1 MKVGVVGCGAIGS
14 EICRA
19 IDRGI
24 EGVELVALHDRNREL
39 ALSLSN
45 SLACMPRVVTIDE
58 MIPAVDFVVESAS
71 QSAVRDIVPQV
82 LAKGRSVLV
91 MSGGAM
97 TDEKLREKLV
107 SIARGNGCKLYM
119 PSGAIAGLDG
129 LKAASVSRIDSVTL
143 TTSKPPAALA
153 GAPYLEERGIDVG
166 YIRGPGLLYEG
177 DAASAV
183 RAFPANV
190 NVAAALSLAGV
201 GTENTKVRIVADPSL
216 KRNVHEILV
225 TGEFGRL
232 YVKVENVP
240 SPTNPKTS
248 YLAALSAIATLK
260 RIAQP
265 LQIGT

>member
-1 MKVGVVGCGAIGS
+1 VGCGAIGS

-24 EGVELVALHDRNREL
+24 EGVELVALYDRNLEL
-39 ALSLSN
+39 ARSLSS
-45 SLACMPRVVTIDE
+45 SLGCMPPVVTIDD
-58 MIPAVDFVVESAS
+58 MIPAVELVVESAS
-71 QSAVRDIVPQV
+71 QGAVRDIVPQV
-82 LAKGRSVLV
+82 LARGKSVLV
-91 MSGGAM
+91 MSGGAL

-107 SIARGNGCKLYM
+107 RIARENGCKLYM

-143 TTSKPPAALA
+143 ITSKPPAALA
-153 GAPYLEERGIDVG
+153 GAPYLEERGIDVES
-166 YIRGPGLLYEG
+166 IREPKTLYEG

-190 NVAAALSLAGV
+190 NVAAALSLAGI
-201 GTENTKVRIVADPSL
+201 GTANTKVRVVADPTL
-216 KRNVHEILV
+216 RRNVHEIQV
-225 TGEFGRL
+225 NGEFGTL

-240 SPTNPKTS
+240 SPSNPKTS